1 MERYIKLY
9 DSVIDKNVCDSMITL
24 FETQKDL
31 QAVDRINPI
40 MDFKEINLM
49 QNKDVWGQHISYLS
63 NAFKQVLEQ
72 YRVECNVEHWPAKYA
87 FEEIRMKKYE
97 PDTGKFNQHVD
108 VGDYS
113 TARRFLAF
121 FAYLNP
127 GVSGETAFDDLGLV
141 VPRNTGSVL
150 VFPPMWTYPHTGRIP
165 KVNPKYIIGSYLHY
179 V

>member
-9 DSVIDKNVCDSMITL
+9 ENVIEPHLCEEMIELFNNESSVERK
-24 FETQKDL
+24 
-31 QAVDRINPI
+31 NPI
-40 MDFKEINLM
+40 MDFNEINLM
-49 QNKDVWGQHISYLS
+49 QNKSVWGKHINHLS
-63 NAFKQVLEQ
+63 HSFKQVLEQ
-72 YRVECNVEHWPAKYA
+72 YRIECNVEHWPAKYA

-121 FAYLNP
+121 FAYLNT
-127 GVSGETAFDDLGLV
+127 GVDGETAFDDLGIS

-165 KVNPKYIIGSYLHY
+165 KIDPKYIIGSYLHY